1 MSTIKSKQ
9 LEGVKADQL
18 LSNNIAAV
26 VDPTAAQDISQGY
39 FPSSVWVN
47 TAASPKKVFVCSDN
61 SLGSAVWNLVAPSS
75 SAQTVT
81 QVLHGFTVG
90 QVLKHSGGFY
100 ALAQADIQANI
111 GIWLV
116 TKVIDANTFQIVQSG
131 YVTGLSGGTADE
143 TWYLSDTTAGG
154 LVNVAPTIAQPII
167 YWITANEGW
176 VLGYPATSPGTPPA
190 GSAPNGYNKLSL
202 SFTGNTVTYE
212 GDTVVQGQ
220 SLGLNNSV
228 IVSGAAGWRYG
239 VIDTLGNA
247 SHEVIPPAEIITDNQ
262 QYTPNPPFDSAWNG
276 YYSSVNPTKRIC
288 WILYFD
294 GTNIIE
300 VISYG
305 NGKDKNDDWY
315 HSLYN
320 TSPASTSPER
330 LRFTDPFDR
339 TRGANISVIDNG
351 LGVTDNEGFRIIS
364 NSNGYIVID
373 FGITINCP
381 AGVNSVIS
389 CNKNGAV
396 WMGNIAQLYCPPAV
410 AVVTTTRVHIE
421 GQVSLGDFFTFYVSI
436 GATNSYFDGM
446 EIKFRSTV

>member
-315 HSLYN
+315 HSSNIGVSVIGNNQRLQFTN
-320 TSPASTSPER
+320 TFEK
-330 LRFTDPFDR
+330 
-339 TRGANISVIDNG
+339 TRGTNISVIDNG
-351 LGVTDNEGFRIIS
+351 SGTTDSDGFRITAES
-364 NSNGYIVID
+364 SGYIIID
-373 FGITINCP
+373 FGLNIDSGINQ
-381 AGVNSVIS
+381 NTEIE
-389 CNKNGAV
+389 CNRNGSG
-396 WMGNIAQLYCPPAV
+396 WMRTIAQV
-410 AVVTTTRVHIE
+410 AIAAGGIFTLPVHIE
-421 GQVSLGDFFTFYVSI
+421 CPVSKGDYFTFYLLS
-436 GATNSYFDGM
+436 GASNITIDGM

>member
-1 MSTIKSKQ
+1 MRLPHKQ

-18 LSNNIAAV
+18 LSNNITAV
-26 VDPTAAQDISQGY
+26 TDPTASQDISQGY

-61 SLGSAVWNLVAPSS
+61 SIGSAVWNLVAPSS
-75 SAQTVT
+75 GAQTVT
-81 QVLHGFTVG
+81 QALHGFTVG
-90 QVLKHSGGFY
+90 QVLKHSGGSY

-167 YWITANEGW
+167 YWITASEGW

-190 GSAPNGYNKLSL
+190 GSAPNGYNSFSL
-202 SFTGNTVTYE
+202 SFTGATLSYT
-212 GDTVVQGQ
+212 GDTVVQGTSV
-220 SLGLNNSV
+220 SLNGSSA
-228 IVSGAAGWRYG
+228 VSGAAGWRYG
-239 VIDTLGNA
+239 VIDSAGAVTY
-247 SHEVIPPAEIITDNQ
+247 EVIPVAEIISDVQ
-262 QYTPNPPFDSAWNG
+262 QYTPAPPFNSTWNG

-288 WILYFD
+288 WVLYFD

-300 VISYG
+300 IIPYG
-305 NGKDKNDDWY
+305 HGKNKNDDWY
-315 HSLYN
+315 HAAGN
-320 TSPASTSPER
+320 TSPASTLNER
-330 LRFTDPFDR
+330 LQYVTAFSR
-339 TRGANISVIDNG
+339 TRGTNISAVDNG
-351 LGVTDNEGFRIIS
+351 FGTTDNEGFRITS
-364 NSNGYIVID
+364 LSDGYMIID
-373 FGITINCP
+373 FGITISCP

-389 CNKNGAV
+389 CNKNGAA
-396 WMGNIAQLYCPPAV
+396 WMGNIAQLYCPPGVGIA
-410 AVVTTTRVHIE
+410 TTTRVHIE
-421 GQVSLGDFFTFYVSI
+421 CQVTSGDFFTFYVSA

-446 EIKFRSTV
+446 EIKFRSHV